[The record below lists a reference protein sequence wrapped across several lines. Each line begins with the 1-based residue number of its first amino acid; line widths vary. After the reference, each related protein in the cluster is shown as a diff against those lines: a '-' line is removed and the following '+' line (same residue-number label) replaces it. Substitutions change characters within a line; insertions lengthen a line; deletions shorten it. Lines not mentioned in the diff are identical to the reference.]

1 MRAVFSRKGSPDV
14 FLYAFDVLELD
25 GRDVRAQ
32 SWEARRALLTQ
43 LLNRCQEG
51 LRLSEHIA
59 DTDGG
64 SSSDKYMSWGLRR
77 SSPSDAITRRGSR
90 SRRQNLRLDKS
101 GPNQVART
109 NCRGLRERARRGS
122 YVIWTEQDRKA
133 FAQGLGLRVVKPWG
147 VEVAGGPTRDKAVYS
162 LRPVQIS
169 TSRKFDSVVG
179 ACTGRSAGSADDV
192 YAADRSKV

>member
-1 MRAVFSRKGSPDV
+1 MRTGNQTECGKLIEMPEPSRSRKGSPEV

-51 LRLSEHIA
+51 LRLSDHIA

-64 SSSDKYMSWGLRR
+64 SSSDKYMSWGLRG

-101 GPNQVART
+101 GPDQVART
-109 NCRGLRERARRGS
+109 NCRGLENAPDAVRMLFGPNKIGKLLLKVSDQGS
-122 YVIWTEQDRKA
+122 
-133 FAQGLGLRVVKPWG
+133 
-147 VEVAGGPTRDKAVYS
+147 
-162 LRPVQIS
+162 
-169 TSRKFDSVVG
+169 
-179 ACTGRSAGSADDV
+179 
-192 YAADRSKV
+192 